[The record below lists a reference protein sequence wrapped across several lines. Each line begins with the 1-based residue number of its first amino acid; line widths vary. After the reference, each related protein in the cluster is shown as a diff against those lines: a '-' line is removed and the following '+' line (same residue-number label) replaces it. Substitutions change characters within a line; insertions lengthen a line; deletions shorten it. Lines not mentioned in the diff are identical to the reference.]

1 MGRQNN
7 NPAFSGTLGGTV
19 AAYTLAKR
27 NSSNELV
34 NSGAN
39 EQPIGIFTQDGVA
52 ADVIGVRSFF
62 AGGENKIKANGSSVN
77 IAIGDL
83 LVAGASGKAI
93 KLPAGAG
100 TYFSVGQAQEA
111 CTVDGQ
117 IITVSPVGAG
127 QRIVVT

>member
-7 NPAFSGTLGGTV
+7 NPAFSGTLGGNV

-27 NSSNELV
+27 NSSDELV

-39 EQPIGIFTQDGVA
+39 EQPIGIFTQDGE
-52 ADVIGVRSFF
+52 DGEIIGVRSFF
-62 AGGENKIKANGSSVN
+62 AGGENKIVAKGDGTN
-77 IAIGDL
+77 IAIGDI
-83 LVAGASGKAI
+83 LVAGADGKAI
-93 KLPAGAG
+93 KLPAAAG

-117 IITVSPVGAG
+117 VLTVSPVGAG